1 MTDSTGPAARAATP
15 APLRIAVA
23 TPVLGEEEIA
33 AVSRVIRSGWVTQGP
48 EAAAFEAE
56 FAARVAAPF
65 AASVSSGTTA
75 LHCALLAA
83 GVGPGDEV
91 ITVSHS
97 FIATANAIRYVGA
110 TPVFVDIE
118 AQGGNMDVDL
128 AAAAI
133 GPRTKA
139 ILAVHQVGMPCDLA
153 RLLPLARRHGLL
165 LIEDAACAA
174 GSEILWEDRWIPI
187 GAPLGDAACFSF
199 HPRKVLTT
207 GDGGM
212 VTTARADWD
221 ARIRSLRHHGMNV
234 PAHVRHAAGQVIFEQ
249 YDEPGY
255 NFRLTDLQAAIG
267 RVQLTRLSAMVTR
280 RRALA
285 ARYNAALA
293 GQARL
298 SPPIEP
304 PWARSNWQSYGVR
317 LSEGLDQ
324 RQVMQA
330 LLERGISTRR
340 GVMCA
345 HREPA
350 WQMPGAWRCVGDPA
364 TALRHSEAAQDHT
377 VLLPLSPQLSDAEQD
392 AVIDILL
399 DCTR

>member
-1 MTDSTGPAARAATP
+1 MIPSAQQ
-15 APLRIAVA
+15 IAVA
-23 TPVLGEEEIA
+23 RPVLGDAEVA
-33 AVSRVIRSGWVTQGP
+33 AVRRVIESGWITQGP
-48 EAAAFEAE
+48 EAAAFERE
-56 FAARVAAPF
+56 FAAVVGAPH
-65 AASVSSGTTA
+65 ACSVSSGTTA

-83 GVGPGDEV
+83 GIGAGDEV

-110 TPVFVDIE
+110 APVFVDIE
-118 AQGGNMDVDL
+118 AHGGNIDVDL

-133 GPRTKA
+133 GPRSRA
-139 ILAVHQVGMPCDLA
+139 ILAVHQTGMPCDLA
-153 RLLPLARRHGLL
+153 RLLPLARAHGLL

-174 GSEILWEDRWIPI
+174 GSEILWQGRWTSI
-187 GAPLGDAACFSF
+187 GAPIGDAACFSF

-234 PAHVRHAAGQVIFEQ
+234 SAHARHSADQVIFEQ

-267 RVQLTRLSAMVTR
+267 RVQLMRLQDMVAR

-285 ARYNAALA
+285 ARYASALA
-293 GQARL
+293 GHPRL
-298 SPPIEP
+298 GTPSEP
-304 PWARSNWQSYGVR
+304 AWARSNWQSYGVR
-317 LSEGLDQ
+317 LDESLDQ
-324 RQVMQA
+324 RAVMQQ
-330 LLERGISTRR
+330 LLDRGIATRR

-350 WQMPGAWRCVGDPA
+350 WRQPGAWRCVGDPA
-364 TALRHSEAAQDHT
+364 TALRRSEAAQDHT
-377 VLLPLSPQLSDAEQD
+377 VLLPLSPQMSDAQQD
-392 AVIDILL
+392 YVIAMLGE
-399 DCTR
+399 CTR

>member
-1 MTDSTGPAARAATP
+1 MTDVFHAARRAAE
-15 APLRIAVA
+15 APQLRIAVA
-23 TPVLGEEEIA
+23 TPLLGEAEIA
-33 AVSRVIRSGWVTQGP
+33 AVRRVIESGWITQGP
-48 EAAAFEAE
+48 EAAAFEHE
-56 FAARVAAPF
+56 FAAQVTAPF

-83 GVGPGDEV
+83 GVGAGDEV

-118 AQGGNMDVDL
+118 AGGCNMDVDL

-133 GPRTKA
+133 GPRTRA
-139 ILAVHQVGMPCDLA
+139 ILAVHQMGMPCDLA
-153 RLLPLARRHGLL
+153 RLLPLARQHGLL

-174 GSEILWEDRWIPI
+174 GSEILWQGRWTPI

-212 VTTARADWD
+212 VTTARMDWD
-221 ARIRSLRHHGMNV
+221 ARIRSLRHHGMSV

-249 YDEPGY
+249 YDEPGF

-267 RVQLTRLSAMVTR
+267 RVQLTRLSGMVAR

-285 ARYNAALA
+285 ARYTAALA
-293 GQARL
+293 GHAQL
-298 SPPIEP
+298 TTPKEP
-304 PWARSNWQSYGVR
+304 AWARSNWQSYGVR
-317 LSEGLDQ
+317 LRDDLDQ
-324 RQVMQA
+324 RAVMQA
-330 LLERGISTRR
+330 LLDQGISTRR

-350 WQMPGAWRCVGDPA
+350 WQASGAWRCLGDPA

-377 VLLPLSPQLSDAEQD
+377 VLLPLSPQLSDGEQD
-392 AVIDILL
+392 AVIDRLL
-399 DCTR
+399 QCTR